1 MNAIKHKTV
10 LISGA
15 SIAGLTTAWL
25 MNQQGYNVTIVE
37 LASGLRVNGTPVNI
51 EDEAL
56 DVVRQM
62 GIFEQL
68 KANRLN
74 VERIEYKNADDTT
87 DNSIVLH
94 GEEEEIPDDNFE
106 IERSVLLNILHDSIK
121 NDVEFLFDN
130 RITALTEDNDAVQI
144 TFKTGLARSFN
155 LVMGCDGAH
164 SNVRRLWFGAE
175 KEYACY
181 LGVYFSITTVEQL
194 LIRENTL
201 QFYNVPDKG
210 IMLNTYHGKTDIIF
224 YFFSEQEISYDYR
237 DIDQQKKF
245 ILEQFEGGD
254 WRTDELLAEV
264 QRSDQMYFDKLCQI
278 KMPSWTKERVGL
290 VGDAA
295 YCASPAAG
303 KGGSLAMIGAKTM
316 VDALSKGNEDY
327 AVAFRDYDRILR
339 PFVEKVQAEAM
350 ENVTKFL
357 IPRTQEAIRSRNKG
371 GFYNIE

>member
-144 TFKTGLARSFN
+144 TFKTGPARSFN

-224 YFFSEQEISYDYR
+224 YFFPNKRSHTITVTLISKR
-237 DIDQQKKF
+237 NSFWSNLKEVTGGLMNCWQKC
-245 ILEQFEGGD
+245 
-254 WRTDELLAEV
+254 
-264 QRSDQMYFDKLCQI
+264 SDQIRCILTNYVRSRCLHGQ
-278 KMPSWTKERVGL
+278 
-290 VGDAA
+290 
-295 YCASPAAG
+295 
-303 KGGSLAMIGAKTM
+303 KGG
-316 VDALSKGNEDY
+316 
-327 AVAFRDYDRILR
+327 
-339 PFVEKVQAEAM
+339 
-350 ENVTKFL
+350 
-357 IPRTQEAIRSRNKG
+357 
-371 GFYNIE
+371 